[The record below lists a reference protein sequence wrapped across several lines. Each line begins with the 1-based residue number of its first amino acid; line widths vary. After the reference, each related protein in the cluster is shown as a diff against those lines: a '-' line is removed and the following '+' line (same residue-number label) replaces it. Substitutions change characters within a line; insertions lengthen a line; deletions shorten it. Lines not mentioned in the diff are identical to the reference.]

1 MVASFF
7 IVFITM
13 EGCCLLNFPNKFV
26 SLQFVGN
33 N

>member
-1 MVASFF
+1 MVASF
-7 IVFITM
+7 FITM